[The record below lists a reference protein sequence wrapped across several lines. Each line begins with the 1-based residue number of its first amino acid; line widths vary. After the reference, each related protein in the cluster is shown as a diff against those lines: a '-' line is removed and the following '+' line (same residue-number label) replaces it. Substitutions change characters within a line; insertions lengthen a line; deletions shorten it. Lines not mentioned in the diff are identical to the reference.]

1 MLKNFT
7 CIVCP
12 NGCSIQ
18 AVIENG
24 KIVSV
29 EGASCKQG
37 IDYVTQEI
45 IAPMRTLT
53 SSISVKGGHLP
64 LVSVRLDR
72 PVPKD
77 RLFDVMEV
85 IRHTAVTAPVQI
97 GDILISDILG
107 LHSNVIA
114 TKNIRSLYSPTE
126 K

>member
-1 MLKNFT
+1 
-7 CIVCP
+7 
-12 NGCSIQ
+12 
-18 AVIENG
+18 
-24 KIVSV
+24 
-29 EGASCKQG
+29 
-37 IDYVTQEI
+37 
-45 IAPMRTLT
+45 MRTLT